1 MTMSEQHIRDEF
13 TQHLEGLLYPFHGAL
28 IRVNGNFFEN
38 YEIVKGLN
46 DDKLGIGI

>member
-1 MTMSEQHIRDEF
+1 MTMSEPHIRDEF
-13 TQHLEGLLYPFHGAL
+13 TQHLEGLLYPFHGEL
-28 IRVNGNFFEN
+28 ILMNGNFFEN